1 MSKSVVITGCSTGI
15 GRASALHL
23 ARRGWRVF
31 AGVRKES
38 DAKALEDEGA
48 GRLTPVILDVVD
60 KPSIDKTVELVS
72 EEVGNAGLDG
82 LVNNAGVS
90 VYGALEYLDPNELDR
105 QLQVNVTAQVAVTQA
120 FLPLIRKATGRIVF
134 MGSSAGRAPSAPF
147 FGPYTASKYA
157 LEAISESLRLE
168 LLPWGIKVSIVE
180 PGAIESAI
188 WDKGMDIFEEEL
200 QALPEEG
207 RLRYEDAMRRGHQIA
222 DFLKGR
228 AIPAQKVANKVEH
241 ALTAKRPRIHY
252 LVGADAVLRTYTES
266 LTPKPVRD
274 KVVSRFLNQKPGA
287 GSED

>member
-31 AGVRKES
+31 AGVRKET
-38 DAKALEDEGA
+38 DAKSLEDEGA
-48 GRLTPVILDVVD
+48 GLLTPVMLDVVD
-60 KPSIDKTVELVS
+60 KPSIDKTVELVT
-72 EEVGNAGLDG
+72 EEVGHAGLDG
-82 LVNNAGVS
+82 LVNNAGIS

-228 AIPAQKVANKVEH
+228 AIPAQKVANKIEH

-274 KVVSRFLNQKPGA
+274 RVVSRFLNQKPGGGA
-287 GSED
+287 ED

>member
-1 MSKSVVITGCSTGI
+1 MDRSVVITGCSTGI

-23 ARRGWRVF
+23 ARQGWRVF
-31 AGVRKES
+31 AGVRKET

-48 GRLTPVILDVVD
+48 ESLTPVILDVVD
-60 KPSIDKTVELVS
+60 KPSIDKTAELVA
-72 EEVGNAGLDG
+72 EEVGNSGLDG

-90 VYGALEYLDPNELDR
+90 VYGALEYLDPDELDR
-105 QLQVNVTAQVAVTQA
+105 QLQVNVTAQIVVTQA

-134 MGSSAGRAPSAPF
+134 VGSSAGRAPSAPF

-157 LEAISESLRLE
+157 LEAIFESLRLE
-168 LLPWGIKVSIVE
+168 LMPWGIKCSIIE

-188 WDKGMDIFEEEL
+188 WDKGMDIFEEQL

-207 RLRYEDAMRRGHQIA
+207 RARYEDAMRRGHQIA

-228 AIPAQKVANKVEH
+228 AIPAQKVATKIEH
-241 ALTAKRPRIHY
+241 ALTAKRPRNHY
-252 LVGADAVLRTYTES
+252 LVGADAVVRAYTES

-274 KVVSRFLNQKPGA
+274 RVVGRFLNKKPGDGA
-287 GSED
+287 ED